1 MTKEEFS
8 SAQLLELEKSALNF
22 YISSHPALHLCKTF
36 RLFPNANFILPN
48 QLQDTT
54 QGDTILMCG
63 LVTKKE
69 VKPTSNGSLYL
80 AMTVSDNAVDVK
92 TRVWSPLGPQIAQN
106 IAEGQMVIVVGT
118 AVPDN
123 FVPTDMSVKVKKVI
137 PIQAGTGMPINAIW
151 AKEQSDI
158 YSAANVIGVQVSAIE
173 NKPGYFVGHLGAKGY
188 IKPEIV
194 ENLPTYKVGYS
205 LDI

>member
-1 MTKEEFS
+1 
-8 SAQLLELEKSALNF
+8 
-22 YISSHPALHLCKTF
+22 
-36 RLFPNANFILPN
+36 
-48 QLQDTT
+48 
-54 QGDTILMCG
+54 
-63 LVTKKE
+63 
-69 VKPTSNGSLYL
+69 
-80 AMTVSDNAVDVK
+80 
-92 TRVWSPLGPQIAQN
+92 
-106 IAEGQMVIVVGT
+106 
-118 AVPDN
+118 
-123 FVPTDMSVKVKKVI
+123 MSVKVKKVI